1 MDRNEV
7 FERVVKI
14 IAPHAKNQEALAQAG
29 PRTHILDDLD
39 VNSARLVDVV
49 LAFEDAFEIAIAD
62 EEVDEVETIGQAV
75 DLIVA
80 KLG

>member
-1 MDRNEV
+1 MDRSEV

-14 IAPHAKNQEALAQAG
+14 ITPHAKNQEALAQVG
-29 PRTHILDDLD
+29 PETHILDDLD

>member
-1 MDRNEV
+1 MDRSEV

-14 IAPHAKNQEALAQAG
+14 ITPHAKNQEALAKVG
-29 PRTHILDDLD
+29 VETHILDDLD

>member
-14 IAPHAKNQEALAQAG
+14 IAPHAKNQEALARVG
-29 PRTHILDDLD
+29 PETHILDDLD

>member
-1 MDRNEV
+1 MDRSEV

-14 IAPHAKNQEALAQAG
+14 ITPHAKNQQALAQVG
-29 PRTHILDDLD
+29 PETHILDDLD

>member
-14 IAPHAKNQEALAQAG
+14 IAPHAKNQEALAHASLD
-29 PRTHILDDLD
+29 THILDDLD

-49 LAFEDAFEIAIAD
+49 LAFEDAFDIGIAD
-62 EEVDEVETIGQAV
+62 DEVDEVETIGQAV
-75 DLIVA
+75 DLIAA

>member
-14 IAPHAKNQEALAQAG
+14 ITPHAKNQEALASAG
-29 PRTHILDDLD
+29 LGTHILDDLD

-80 KLG
+80 KIG